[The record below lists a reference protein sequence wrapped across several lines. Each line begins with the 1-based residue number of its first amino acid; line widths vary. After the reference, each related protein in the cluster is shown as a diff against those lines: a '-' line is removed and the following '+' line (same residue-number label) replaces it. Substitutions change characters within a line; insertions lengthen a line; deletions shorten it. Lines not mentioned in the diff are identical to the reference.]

1 MSINVLYQTQFIR
14 CSIEEAWSFFSD
26 PKNLNE
32 ITPDDMS
39 FEIIGTPPSKMY
51 AGLMIQYRVKPLL
64 NIPMQWLTEITQVQ
78 EPDFFIDEQRVGP
91 YSLWHH
97 EHHFKAVEG
106 GVEMKDIIH
115 YKIPFAPFSNIIIPL
130 VKKKLE
136 HIFNYRT
143 LKVDSIFNKVRS

>member
-1 MSINVLYQTQFIR
+1 MSIYTFRKTQFLK
-14 CSIEEAWSFFSD
+14 CTLQEAWAFFSD

-39 FEIIGTPPSKMY
+39 FEIIGNPPEKMY

-78 EPDFFIDEQRVGP
+78 EPFFFIDEQRVGP

-97 EHHFKAVEG
+97 QHHFKAVDG
-106 GVEMKDIIH
+106 GIEMEDIIH
-115 YKIPFAPFSNIIIPL
+115 YRIPFAPLSNVMNPI
-130 VKKKLE
+130 VKNKLN
-136 HIFNYRT
+136 HIFEYRT
-143 LKVDSIFNKVRS
+143 KKVDELFNAKK